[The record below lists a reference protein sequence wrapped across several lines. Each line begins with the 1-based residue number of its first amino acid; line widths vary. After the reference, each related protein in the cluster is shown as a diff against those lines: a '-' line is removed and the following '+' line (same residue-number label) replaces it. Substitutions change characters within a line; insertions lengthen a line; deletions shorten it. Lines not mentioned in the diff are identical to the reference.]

1 MVGVAAVYA
10 VGRRL
15 WDRSAGIAAAAV
27 LAFAFLPVAYSRFA
41 LSDVGVFAP
50 VALALLAAIR
60 IHEGAGRRWYV
71 AGGAAV
77 GLAVGF
83 KYTAGLL
90 VVPLAVAAVMGRS
103 ADNREL
109 VRRLALAAAV
119 MAAVFL
125 VTTPFFLLDVEAALY
140 QLKVQARAADMP
152 KLGQAADGKVPF
164 YLTSLTWGLGW
175 GALLAAAGGL
185 ASEARRDLRRALLL
199 ALFPVLLFLY
209 LSTAG
214 RQFARWLMPA
224 YPVLALLAGVGLAR
238 LAGAVTRRPVL
249 RALAL
254 AGLLAAV
261 MAQPVAAGLRTGR
274 LLGRDDTRQ
283 QARDFLVRT
292 LPAGTRLVVEPAVPL
307 GFLDDRFTLG
317 FGPPPKAKEGGAGS
331 PTRFIRTLRPA
342 RIDRYRRAGFCVV
355 VSMSLIRERA
365 LAGGR
370 PAVAAYY
377 RRLDR
382 ESDVIFA
389 ASPYRAGAEPVP
401 FDFDLSTHLYEPRAF
416 ERPGPEVAIHRLR
429 GCPAPGPAR

>member
-1 MVGVAAVYA
+1 MVGV
-10 VGRRL
+10 
-15 WDRSAGIAAAAV
+15 
-27 LAFAFLPVAYSRFA
+27 FL
-41 LSDVGVFAP
+41 L
-50 VALALLAAIR
+50 
-60 IHEGAGRRWYV
+60 
-71 AGGAAV
+71 
-77 GLAVGF
+77 
-83 KYTAGLL
+83 
-90 VVPLAVAAVMGRS
+90 
-103 ADNREL
+103 
-109 VRRLALAAAV
+109 
-119 MAAVFL
+119 
-125 VTTPFFLLDVEAALY
+125 TTPYFLLDLEAALY
-140 QLKVQARAADMP
+140 QLRAQARAADLP
-152 KLGQAADGKVPF
+152 KLGQAEDGKVVF

-185 ASEARRDLRRALLL
+185 VSEARRDARRALLL

-238 LAGAVTRRPVL
+238 LAALVARSAAPRR
-249 RALAL
+249 RALVQAVAL

-261 MAQPVAAGLRTGR
+261 IAQPLASGLHTGR

-283 QARDFLVRT
+283 LARDFLVRT
-292 LPAGTRLVVEPAVPL
+292 QPAGTRLVVEPAVPL

-317 FGPPPKAKEGGAGS
+317 FGPPPKPKEGGAGS
-331 PTRFIRTLRPA
+331 PTRFIRTLRPG
-342 RIDRYRRAGFCVV
+342 RIDRYRQAGFCTV

-370 PAVAAYY
+370 PRVAAYY

-389 ASPYRAGAEPVP
+389 ASPYRAGAEPVT

-416 ERPGPEVAIHRLR
+416 ARPGPEVAIHRLR
-429 GCPAPGPAR
+429 GCPAPGAAR